1 MRSGLR
7 RRAARIATALAIG
20 ALASVGATYYL
31 TYEPAPS
38 VRVRWRQDVTPA
50 GRTQL
55 ERTFLLVNRVAH
67 EGSTRTF
74 RYDLLDTSQSNIE
87 ALVTHPAVEDTD
99 DIDRQKYAVPIDGP
113 YGGRWMWVAHRIPII
128 RQIAPAFRRGHDS

>member
-50 GRTQL
+50 TRTQL

-99 DIDRQKYAVPIDGP
+99 DIDRVSYAIPVDRA
-113 YGGRWMWVAHRIPII
+113 YGGSWMWVGHRIPII
-128 RQIAPAFRRGHDS
+128 RHIAPAFPRKGGS